1 MLLEE
6 EEEEERKRRREK
18 KRERE
23 RRRERRERE
32 REMLSVSV
40 NSTRKVMKVA
50 AAGASGGRLVTTRAT
65 RGEPNRS
72 LSRSVVEANAEAN
85 NNANVNRRSL
95 MLELGTAAAATL
107 AFAYGGE
114 AGGGVALADEVGD
127 DYFPVSSLPKGAKAQ
142 QTAEVQGIVKEAVK
156 KCVTEDY
163 TTVLQLAFL
172 DAITFDK
179 SAKTGGANGSVRNS
193 AELKAL
199 GLSDK
204 YAKAIDQIGKAKAE
218 AEKSAPFPLTLSWAD
233 TLVLAAYY
241 KTQRHFIDSVLE
253 RAKDVQSANI
263 ILQGYAND
271 FPVPPLGRVD
281 ADGSDASSLS
291 LKTTDLVQRGLDN
304 GLLAGEI
311 SALAVGFP
319 TGTLEEVEAEI
330 KDMGGNFKFYINSFQ
345 KSRTELTQTNYQIDL
360 GRAFFKLSTLG
371 AKFEPE
377 RYFRPVPKP
386 NLKKKL

>member
-1 MLLEE
+1 
-6 EEEEERKRRREK
+6 
-18 KRERE
+18 
-23 RRRERRERE
+23 
-32 REMLSVSV
+32 
-40 NSTRKVMKVA
+40 MKVA

-204 YAKAIDQIGKAKAE
+204 
-218 AEKSAPFPLTLSWAD
+218 
-233 TLVLAAYY
+233 
-241 KTQRHFIDSVLE
+241 
-253 RAKDVQSANI
+253 DVQSANI
-263 ILQGYAND
+263 ILQGYASD

-281 ADGSDASSLS
+281 AD
-291 LKTTDLVQRGLDN
+291 
-304 GLLAGEI
+304 
-311 SALAVGFP
+311 
-319 TGTLEEVEAEI
+319 
-330 KDMGGNFKFYINSFQ
+330 
-345 KSRTELTQTNYQIDL
+345 
-360 GRAFFKLSTLG
+360 
-371 AKFEPE
+371 
-377 RYFRPVPKP
+377 
-386 NLKKKL
+386 

>member
-1 MLLEE
+1 MKQKHLISYQIVEGEREKREE
-6 EEEEERKRRREK
+6 KREERD
-18 KRERE
+18 
-23 RRRERRERE
+23 
-32 REMLSVSV
+32 MLSVSV

-65 RGEPNRS
+65 RGGSNR
-72 LSRSVVEANAEAN
+72 SRSVVEANAEAN
-85 NNANVNRRSL
+85 NNAVNRRSL
-95 MLELGTAAAATL
+95 LLELGTAAAATL

-114 AGGGVALADEVGD
+114 AGGGVAFADEVGD

-142 QTAEVQGIVKEAVK
+142 QTAEVQGLVKEAVK

-193 AELKAL
+193 DELKAL

-263 ILQGYAND
+263 ILQGYSND

-291 LKTTDLVQRGLDN
+291 LKTADLVQRGLDN

-311 SALAVGFP
+311 SALAAAFP

-360 GRAFFKLSTLG
+360 GRALFKLSTLG

>member
-1 MLLEE
+1 
-6 EEEEERKRRREK
+6 
-18 KRERE
+18 
-23 RRRERRERE
+23 
-32 REMLSVSV
+32 
-40 NSTRKVMKVA
+40 
-50 AAGASGGRLVTTRAT
+50 
-65 RGEPNRS
+65 
-72 LSRSVVEANAEAN
+72 
-85 NNANVNRRSL
+85 

-107 AFAYGGE
+107 AFAYGGDLV
-114 AGGGVALADEVGD
+114 GSGVAFADEVGE
-127 DYFPVSSLPKGAKAQ
+127 DYFPVSSLPRGAKAQ
-142 QTAEVQGIVKEAVK
+142 QTAEVQGLVQEAVK

-193 AELKAL
+193 GELKAL

-204 YAKAIDQIGKAKAE
+204 YAKAIDQIGKAKTE

-241 KTQRHFIDSVLE
+241 KTQRHFVDSVLE
-253 RAKDVQSANI
+253 RAKDVKSANI
-263 ILQGYAND
+263 ILQAYSND

-281 ADGSDASSLS
+281 ADGSDAASSLS
-291 LKTTDLVQRGLDN
+291 LKTADLVQRGLGN

-311 SALAVGFP
+311 SALAAAFP

-360 GRAFFKLSTLG
+360 GRALFKLSTLG

-386 NLKKKL
+386 NLKKSL